1 MKAFAKD
8 FEHLTKNARNAF
20 FPLANGGTV
29 VLYLQKKK
37 TIRIWMFG
45 KNFV

>member
-8 FEHLTKNARNAF
+8 FEHLAKNDRYELLS
-20 FPLANGGTV
+20 LADGGIV
-29 VLYLQKKK
+29 ALYLQKKK